1 MSKGGEEDIIRPSE
15 YFHPPV
21 GSIGSRWSEELTSRR
36 VKDANSMGNAEAA
49 VRQVSEE
56 GFAGFTRL
64 EVDDRMKDIGWM
76 TARGRFIVASSIIMM
91 MVLVRVAMMLEAFG

>member
-1 MSKGGEEDIIRPSE
+1 MKGGEEDIIRRSE

-21 GSIGSRWSEELTSRR
+21 GSIGSKWSEELTSRR
-36 VKDANSMGNAEAA
+36 VKDANSMSNAEAA

-56 GFAGFTRL
+56 GFTGFTCI

-76 TARGRFIVASSIIMM
+76 TARGRFIVASSITMM